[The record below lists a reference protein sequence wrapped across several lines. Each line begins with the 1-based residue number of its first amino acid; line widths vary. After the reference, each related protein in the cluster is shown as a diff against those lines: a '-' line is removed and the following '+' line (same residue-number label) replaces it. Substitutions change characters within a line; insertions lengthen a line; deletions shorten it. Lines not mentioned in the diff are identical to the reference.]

1 LVREKG
7 REGRKSWKGKRRRAD
22 LIANEVVLT
31 LRGEKKKKKRERGRD
46 SDGKQERTDSGTA
59 CKIWSGIIGVQV
71 CIDMGAECTSDR
83 ATASG
88 HNGSGTCGSRAA
100 DAIIARRRTHHCS
113 SSSSS
118 KKARSRSD
126 DNKPV
131 VEGSA

>member
-1 LVREKG
+1 VREKG
-7 REGRKSWKGKRRRAD
+7 RERKKELEGKRRRAD

-113 SSSSS
+113 SSNS
-118 KKARSRSD
+118 KKTRSRSD

>member
-1 LVREKG
+1 V
-7 REGRKSWKGKRRRAD
+7 GRKKELEGKRRRVD

-31 LRGEKKKKKRERGRD
+31 LRGEKKNNNKREGGRD

-88 HNGSGTCGSRAA
+88 HNGASTCGSRAA

-113 SSSSS
+113 SSSS
-118 KKARSRSD
+118 KKAGSRSD

-131 VEGSA
+131 V

>member
-1 LVREKG
+1 VREKG

-113 SSSSS
+113 SSNS
-118 KKARSRSD
+118 KKTRSRSD